1 VVDFNDD
8 KKRISLSLKQLT
20 SHPWDVLAD
29 DIQVGSVVEGKIVNI
44 EDYGAFLEITP
55 GVEGLIHVSEVS
67 WSSQPINSRDFFQ
80 EGDTF
85 SAKVVTID
93 REERKMS
100 LSLKQ
105 LTEDPWSIIEQ
116 KYAQGTK
123 HSGEVKNL
131 TPYGVFI
138 ELEEGIGGMVH
149 ISDLSWTKRFAHP
162 AEFTKVG
169 EKMDVLV
176 LDVDME
182 SRKLSLGHKQL
193 EENPWDTFDN
203 LFPIG
208 SVHDATVIRR
218 DDRGAIVLLP
228 YGLEAFA
235 PVRHIKKEDG
245 NMVEVDETLP
255 FKVIE
260 FNRDDKRILV
270 SHSRVFQDNKKD
282 VEEKDKIEKK
292 SKEKDAKDD
301 LKKNQSKI
309 EKDTIGDLDAFS
321 ELKEQFNQKD
331 EN

>member
-1 VVDFNDD
+1 M
-8 KKRISLSLKQLT
+8 
-20 SHPWDVLAD
+20 
-29 DIQVGSVVEGKIVNI
+29 
-44 EDYGAFLEITP
+44 
-55 GVEGLIHVSEVS
+55 LI
-67 WSSQPINSRDFFQ
+67 W
-80 EGDTF
+80 
-85 SAKVVTID
+85 K
-93 REERKMS
+93 
-100 LSLKQ
+100 
-105 LTEDPWSIIEQ
+105 
-116 KYAQGTK
+116 
-123 HSGEVKNL
+123 
-131 TPYGVFI
+131 
-138 ELEEGIGGMVH
+138 
-149 ISDLSWTKRFAHP
+149 
-162 AEFTKVG
+162 AE
-169 EKMDVLV
+169 
-176 LDVDME
+176 
-182 SRKLSLGHKQL
+182 KLSLGHKQL

-235 PVRHIKKEDG
+235 PIRHIKKEDG

-282 VEEKDKIEKK
+282 VEEKDKTEKK

-301 LKKNQSKI
+301 LKKTQSKI